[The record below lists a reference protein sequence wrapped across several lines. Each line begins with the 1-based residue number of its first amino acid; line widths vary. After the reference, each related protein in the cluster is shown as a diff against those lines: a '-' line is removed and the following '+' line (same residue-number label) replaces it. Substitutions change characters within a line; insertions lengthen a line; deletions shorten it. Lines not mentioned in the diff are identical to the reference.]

1 MRSTSTLGIWLF
13 LGVLWL
19 ASLPLR
25 PLFDP
30 DEGRYAEI
38 PREMVVAGEWVT
50 PHLNGLKYFEKPPL
64 QYWTTAAAYEA
75 FGVHD
80 WSARLWAT
88 LLAFLCVPMVYLFAS
103 RIGMARDTALV
114 AAALLAVNPYFVL
127 LGQINLLDQGL
138 TFFLCLAVF
147 AFVLAQRAA
156 NSAATIR
163 NWMLLTWAAVA
174 LAVLSKG
181 IVALVLT
188 GGTLALYM
196 LICRD
201 ISPLRRLHVLVG
213 LPLFLAITVPWFWLV
228 QQRNPEFAQYFF
240 IHEHF
245 QRFINH
251 GKEHAEAW
259 WYFVPILLLS
269 QLPWLW
275 NARRWRLEPAPQPR
289 VFHTERFLLVWC
301 AVVFVFFSLSSS
313 KLASYIMPMMP
324 ALAVLLARA
333 TVTQGNAFKRALI
346 TSMTL
351 MAVAALTFVVVGWK
365 QTAVVSAGALGWALG
380 ALAVCGMSLFYLKGV
395 ADADVKKRWLTLA
408 ATSIAGFQCLSLCYT
423 GAFPY
428 RSGAE
433 LATVMRPHIDADTE
447 LFFVGQYRH
456 SLGWY
461 LQRPFHMYDY
471 AGELAF
477 GMEHGGAWYGNRAQ
491 FLERWRAETK
501 GLAVFSLDAYEDL
514 QATGMPGRI
523 VARDARSIVVS
534 R

>member
-1 MRSTSTLGIWLF
+1 MRANSTLGIWLF

-38 PREMVVAGEWVT
+38 PREMVAAADWVT

-64 QYWTTAAAYEA
+64 QYWTTAAAYEV

-88 LLAFLCVPMVYLFAS
+88 LLAFLCVPMVYLFA
-103 RIGMARDTALV
+103 RGIGFARDTALV
-114 AAALLAVNPYFVL
+114 AAAMLAVNPYFAL
-127 LGQINLLDQGL
+127 LGQLNLLDQGL
-138 TFFLCLAVF
+138 TFFLALAVF

-156 NSAATIR
+156 NPRAVTR
-163 NWMLLTWAAVA
+163 NWMLVTWSAVA
-174 LAVLSKG
+174 FAVLSKG

-188 GGTLALYM
+188 GGTAVLYM

-201 ISPLRRLHVLVG
+201 ASPLRRLHVLAG
-213 LPLFLAITVPWFWLV
+213 LPLFLLITAPWFWLV

-240 IHEHF
+240 IHEHL

-259 WYFVPILLLS
+259 WYFIPILALAL
-269 QLPWLW
+269 LPWLW
-275 NARRWRLEPAPQPR
+275 NARRWRLEPATVPR
-289 VFHTERFLLVWC
+289 AFHTERFLLIWC
-301 AVVFVFFSLSSS
+301 AVVLVFFSLSSS

-324 ALAVLLARA
+324 AVAVLLARL
-333 TVTQGNAFKRALI
+333 TVTQPNAFKRALI
-346 TSMTL
+346 TSMSL
-351 MAVAALTFVVVGWK
+351 IALAALGLVVLGRK
-365 QTAVVSAGALGWALG
+365 QTGVMPASALVWAL
-380 ALAVCGMSLFYLKGV
+380 AAVAVCGIALFYLKGV
-395 ADADVKKRWLTLA
+395 AEADLKKRWLTLA
-408 ATSIAGFQCLSLCYT
+408 ATSIAGFQCLSLCYAA
-423 GAFPY
+423 AFSY
-428 RSGAE
+428 RSGAQM
-433 LATVMRPHIDADTE
+433 AAVVRPHIDADTE

-456 SLGWY
+456 SLSWY
-461 LQRPFHMYDY
+461 LQRTFHLYDY
-471 AGELAF
+471 GGELTF
-477 GMEHGGAWYGNRAQ
+477 GMEHGGGRYGNRAQ
-491 FLERWRAETK
+491 FLERWQAEHK
-501 GLAVFSLDAYEDL
+501 ALAVFSLDAYEDMK
-514 QATGMPGRI
+514 TTVPGRI